1 MDVAG
6 GVAYQGER
14 RGIDRQ
20 QQGDQDRRRGVGV
33 AVAAGDV
40 HRQIVD
46 VDGEGAPGIEQ
57 AQLRTAA
64 EAAPWLDFSPRTL
77 DELLPRS
84 GLTAAELSS
93 MLLHLEIEGTVEALP
108 GGRYC
113 RLGKRS

>member
-1 MDVAG
+1 VYSPLSKGCHRLLRNGATLVESLDDILVEIAG
-6 GVAYQGER
+6 QLGSELLAN
-14 RGIDRQ
+14 
-20 QQGDQDRRRGVGV
+20 
-33 AVAAGDV
+33 
-40 HRQIVD
+40 
-46 VDGEGAPGIEQ
+46 GAPGIEQ